1 MFRPAMTLATLAL
14 AVSAVAVPPA
24 FAGEEPDPTSP
35 PAAQPTPTQP
45 TPTQPTPTQ
54 PTPTNPVVLTGSS
67 KLSTSQGCM
76 AGNRAKASVSGSQ
89 NESVA
94 FFVDGKKVKTLN
106 TPNSGASYTL
116 TMNCAQLTFGTHR
129 ARAAVTFK
137 TGVSPQ
143 QRTLVFQITR
153 TRPVRPQFAG

>member
-24 FAGEEPDPTSP
+24 FAGEEPDPT
-35 PAAQPTPTQP
+35 PAPAVQPTPTQP
-45 TPTQPTPTQ
+45 TPAN
-54 PTPTNPVVLTGSS
+54 PTPTNPQVLIGSA
-67 KLSTSQGCM
+67 KLRTSQGCM

-89 NESVA
+89 IESVA

-106 TPNSGASYTL
+106 TPNSGGSYTL
-116 TMNCAQLTFGTHR
+116 TMSCAQLTFGTHR